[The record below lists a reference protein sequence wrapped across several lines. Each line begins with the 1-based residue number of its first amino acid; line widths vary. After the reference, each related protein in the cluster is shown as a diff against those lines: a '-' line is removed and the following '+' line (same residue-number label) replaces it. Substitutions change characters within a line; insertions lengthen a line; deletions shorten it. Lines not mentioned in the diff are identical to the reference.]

1 MNEVA
6 EQLDTAVFDTV
17 IRENVKIPES
27 QASHVSIWKYDRRS
41 NGAKDYTAF
50 LKEVLER
57 LNDNVE
63 IPEVMKSEDI

>member
-6 EQLDTAVFDTV
+6 QQLDTKVFDTV

-27 QASHVSIWKYDRRS
+27 QANHVSIWKYDRRS
-41 NGAKDYTAF
+41 NGAKDYSAF